1 MFSDMAKGPRDQPT
15 KCKASF
21 PSLRSPA
28 YVTLKMLHPGRHP
41 APWGKQSRRYE
52 PSVGALAHS
61 WGLYERWVK
70 LQGLETEAEGSGR
83 HPEGEAQVGLLGAWH
98 LSPRRNLGQG
108 TWERAAGCLETWVGS
123 IPSSVS
129 TPVTLQASH
138 YSSVRLSLSCHKM
151 RGLDQMMV

>member
-70 LQGLETEAEGSGR
+70 LQGLQTEAEGSGR
-83 HPEGEAQVGLLGAWH
+83 HPEGEAQVGLPGAW
-98 LSPRRNLGQG
+98 LLLPASQPTDKPGTRDMGQG
-108 TWERAAGCLETWVGS
+108 SWEPRDLGGLNSQLCF
-123 IPSSVS
+123 
-129 TPVTLQASH
+129 
-138 YSSVRLSLSCHKM
+138 YSSDPLGKSLLLCETQPF
-151 RGLDQMMV
+151 LP